1 MLPLPAASVDCP
13 RDVPACRGNFA
24 DRDNDGLC
32 AMTTTEPATRYGVG
46 ASLLR
51 REDDRHLRGRG
62 EFVGDIRLP
71 GTQEVVFLRSPHA
84 HARIR
89 GIAVP
94 PEMRGQVFTAADLPR
109 ITPIRIVTQAAG
121 ARTTAWPPLAT
132 DKVRFVGEPIAAC
145 VAPTRAA
152 AEDIAN
158 ALTVDFEVLDAVVD
172 APAQMRGGG
181 ALVHESWG
189 DNLYSERTIEGG
201 DIEAAARA
209 ADIVVKR
216 EYRMNRQSGSPM
228 EGRAVLACRDHR
240 LDEVVIYSS
249 TQTPH
254 TLRVA
259 LGEILCLDERHIR
272 VVAPDVGGGFGP
284 KARLYPEEV
293 VLAALALELD
303 HPVRWVEDR
312 NEHLLT
318 GAHTRDHHYKLTAY
332 ADRQGHILGIDTEI
346 IVDAGAYGLWPQ
358 GPYQE
363 ANMAARCLP
372 GPYKIANY
380 RARFSTVATNKAGL
394 GPYRG
399 VGRPGACFAIERTID
414 EVARAVGRDPFEVRI
429 ENMIAPAEMPFTS
442 VTDMRYDTGDYPA
455 SVRLCADLLNQPQI
469 RERQARGEPNGRLIG
484 IGYAS
489 FTEQT
494 AHGAAEFASRGANII
509 PGFESCTARVLTDGS
524 LVLMVGIQSHGQGL
538 ETALSQIAYQE
549 LGINPARIAVRHG
562 DTEST
567 AFGFGTFASR
577 SMVMSGGAVARAS
590 RMLRDK
596 IERIGAHL
604 LQCETR
610 EVHCAEGAVI
620 GPQGR
625 SVSIAEVA
633 RVAHLRMDGLP
644 AGVEPLLDATATYEP
659 GISTGVYSYA
669 THGAVVAVD
678 PETGAVELIDFAVAE
693 DCGTM
698 VNPMIVN
705 GQIHG
710 GVVQGIG
717 TALCEEIP
725 YDAAGQPLAATL
737 LDYHLPGAFE
747 LPSIKIGHLHHPA
760 TATEYGMKGMGEGG
774 AVAPPAAIAN
784 AVRDALAAIG
794 AEVNETPITAPRVL
808 AAIRKAG
815 RGNPSTPP

>member
-1 MLPLPAASVDCP
+1 MPANMTTKTGSGIGASV
-13 RDVPACRGNFA
+13 
-24 DRDNDGLC
+24 
-32 AMTTTEPATRYGVG
+32 
-46 ASLLR
+46 LR

-62 EFVGDIRLP
+62 EFVSDIHLP
-71 GTQEVVFLRSPHA
+71 GTQQVVFVRSPHA

-89 GIAVP
+89 SIAVP
-94 PEMRGQVFTAADLPR
+94 PEARGNVFTAADLPR
-109 ITPIRIVTQAAG
+109 MQPIRVVSRAAG
-121 ARTTAWPPLAT
+121 AKSPAWPPLAT
-132 DKVRFVGEPIAAC
+132 DKVRYVGEAIAAC
-145 VAPTRAA
+145 VAPTRHA

-158 ALTVDFEVLDAVVD
+158 AVTVDFEPLAAVVD
-172 APAQMRGGG
+172 APAELRGGG

-189 DNLYSERTIEGG
+189 DNLYIERVVEGG

-209 ADIVVKR
+209 AEIVVTR
-216 EYRMNRQSGSPM
+216 QYRMNRQSGSPL

-240 LDEVVIYSS
+240 LDEVVIYAS

-259 LGEILCLDERHIR
+259 LGEILGIEERRIR

-284 KARLYPEEV
+284 KARLYPEEII
-293 VLAALALELD
+293 LAALALELD

-312 NEHLLT
+312 SEHLLT
-318 GAHTRDHHYKLTAY
+318 AAHTRDHHYRLTAY
-332 ADRQGHILGIDTEI
+332 ADRRGRILGIDTEI
-346 IVDAGAYGLWPQ
+346 MVDAGAYGLWPQ

-363 ANMAARCLP
+363 ANMAARTLP
-372 GPYKIANY
+372 GPYTIGNY
-380 RARFSTVATNKAGL
+380 RARTYTVATNKAPL

-414 EVARAVGRDPFEVRI
+414 EVARAAGRDPLDVRC
-429 ENMIAPAEMPFTS
+429 ENMVRPDAMPFTS
-442 VTDMRYDTGDYPA
+442 IAGMRYDTGDYAA
-455 SVRLCADLLNQPQI
+455 SVRLCAELLDIGQI
-469 RERQARGEPNGRLIG
+469 RERQRNGEPDGRLIG
-484 IGYAS
+484 IGFAS

-494 AHGAAEFASRGANII
+494 AHGAAEFAARGASII
-509 PGFESCTARVLTDGS
+509 PGYESCTARVLTDGS
-524 LVLMVGIQSHGQGL
+524 VVLMVGIQSHGQGL
-538 ETALSQIAYQE
+538 ETTLSQIAHHE
-549 LGINPARIAVRHG
+549 LGIDQTRISVRHG

-590 RMLRDK
+590 RMVRDK

-604 LQCETR
+604 LQCDVG
-610 EVHCAEGAVI
+610 EVRCADGAVI

-625 SVSIAEVA
+625 SVSVAEIAKVA
-633 RVAHLRMDGLP
+633 YLRMDGLP
-644 AGVEPLLDATATYEP
+644 AGVEPLLEATATYEP
-659 GISTGVYSYA
+659 GISTGVFSYA

-678 PETGAVELIDFAVAE
+678 PETGLIELLDFAVAE

-698 VNPMIVN
+698 VNPMIVE
-705 GQIHG
+705 GQIRG

-725 YDAAGQPLAATL
+725 YDKTGQPLAATL

-747 LPSIKIGHLHHPA
+747 LPPIKIGHLHHPA

-784 AVRDALAAIG
+784 AVRDALAALG
-794 AEVNETPITAPRVL
+794 AEVNETPLTSQRVL
-808 AAIRKAG
+808 AAIQAAHAR
-815 RGNPSTPP
+815 RL